1 MNGELNDIGFKRI
14 PVVIKIMAP
23 SKSVEQKINNPKYN
37 VVFDWNCSCCI
48 FFCDFDNF
56 MYM

>member
-1 MNGELNDIGFKRI
+1 
-14 PVVIKIMAP
+14 MAP
-23 SKSVEQKINNPKYN
+23 SKSVEQKINNPKYY

-48 FFCDFDNF
+48 FFCSFDDF